1 MIPRET
7 ATTAAGAVPPSFIV
21 VYYIPT
27 PTTRTSTRSSVS
39 IDACSMEGWIV
50 IMITAVV
57 VVMAVTVVV
66 VTAAFV
72 VVFTIQHRSQIP
84 IRQCHRSIPTKIQ
97 PGIVG
102 VVARPGTFV
111 ASPSASPCL
120 AAVTFGFVKIFFH
133 DSTYN

>member
-1 MIPRET
+1 MI
-7 ATTAAGAVPPSFIV
+7 V
-21 VYYIPT
+21 
-27 PTTRTSTRSSVS
+27 
-39 IDACSMEGWIV
+39 
-50 IMITAVV
+50 ITAVV
-57 VVMAVTVVV
+57 VAAAVVV

-72 VVFTIQHRSQIP
+72 VIVVFTIQHRSQIP